1 MDDFQYVHF
10 LDTILHLLSIPA
22 SNAGCE
28 KIISLDRCIKTD
40 FKSVLHPDTVSSLIG
55 VHFNFVFNCLEYSD
69 FEPSF
74 LDTA

>member
-10 LDTILHLLSIPA
+10 LDTIFHLLSIPV
-22 SNAGCE
+22 SNADCE

-40 FKSVLHPDTVSSLIG
+40 FKSVLHPNTVSSLIG
-55 VHFNFVFNCLEYSD
+55 VHFNFVFNSLEHSD
-69 FEPSF
+69 FELSL